1 MFISCDQ
8 CNKKLSIDSKLIPQE
23 GRLLQCGFCNNKWFY
38 KKKIN
43 KIPLEVIN
51 DIKKTSQNKIKDN
64 NHNNDID
71 IENSEFYNKGDN
83 TVKSPIKKI
92 YSIFTLFRLIIV
104 FIISFITLVIIL
116 DTFKSSL
123 KVPFPEIEFMLQSLY
138 ETLIDIFLFVKDF
151 FK

>member
-8 CNKKLSIDSKLIPQE
+8 CNKKFTIDSNLIPQE

-38 KKKIN
+38 KKKID
-43 KIPLEVIN
+43 KIPLEDIN
-51 DIKKTSQNKIKDN
+51 DNKKTSQKRLKN
-64 NHNNDID
+64 NNQINDIN
-71 IENSEFYNKGDN
+71 IENSEFYNAGDN

-92 YSIFTLFRLIIV
+92 YTIFTLFRLIIV
-104 FIISFITLVIIL
+104 FIISFTTLVIIL